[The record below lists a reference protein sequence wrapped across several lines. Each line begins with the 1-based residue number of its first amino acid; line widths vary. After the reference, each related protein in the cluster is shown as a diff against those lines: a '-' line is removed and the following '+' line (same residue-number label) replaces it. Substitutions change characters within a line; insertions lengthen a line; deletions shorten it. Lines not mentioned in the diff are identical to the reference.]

1 MYYSDDVIN
10 EVLSQNDIVDVISGY
25 LSMKKSGSN
34 YMCCCP
40 FHQEKTPSFS
50 VSRQKQIFYCFGCQ
64 KGGNVITFVREYEH
78 VNFTEA
84 MKILADRVGYKL
96 PGIELTGEEK
106 QKMDRK
112 TKLREINTVAAGYF
126 HFLLTKSE
134 RGKLGYAYY
143 KEKRRFT
150 DETIKNFGLGYADVY
165 ADDLYQYLRKRGYP
179 DDLIRDTGLV
189 DFSEKY
195 GAQDKFWN
203 RVMVPILD
211 IQGKC
216 IGFGGRV
223 LGDAKPKY
231 LNTRETELFDKSHN
245 LFALNIA
252 RRSRRRGI
260 ILCEG
265 YMDVITQHQAGF
277 DNAVASLGTAFT
289 QGQAEMIRRY
299 TKEVYLAYDSD
310 NAGIMAAKKAI
321 SLLQS
326 LNMSQRVI
334 NLSPYKDPDEFLAA
348 EGAEAYEERIRNA
361 VPGRIFEIRQIRKEL
376 RFDDPEEKAEFV
388 RRAAEIIAGI
398 EDVAKRVSY
407 VEAVA
412 KEYSLDQEVLRQ
424 EVTRIGLSGI
434 KGRDNA
440 GQVRPA
446 GRDTPGE
453 FERGQPDNR
462 PDIRPRQVSYS
473 QNQAVLLTWMVDRPE
488 LFQKL
493 KAYISEEDFSG
504 KAREVA
510 EKLFRQMKEK
520 GAVQPAAIIGD
531 YIEDEDKSEV
541 AGILAQELPREL
553 SFSSDTA
560 TVEKA
565 LTELVRKV
573 KTERVDEA
581 MRNREGNMFEHAR
594 RKNEIQRLVVK
605 L

>member
-1 MYYSDDVIN
+1 MIYPDEVKN
-10 EVLSQNDIVDVISGY
+10 EVRSQNDIVDVISGY
-25 LSMKKSGSN
+25 LSLKKSGSN

-50 VSRQKQIFYCFGCQ
+50 VSRQKQMFYCFGCQ
-64 KGGNVITFVREYEH
+64 KGGDVITFVQEYEH
-78 VNFTEA
+78 VNFMEA

-96 PGIELTGEEK
+96 PGIEMSREEK

-126 HFLLTKSE
+126 HFLLTKSD

-195 GAQDKFWN
+195 GPQDKFWN

-231 LNTRETELFDKSHN
+231 MNTRETEVFDKSHN

-252 RRSRRRGI
+252 RRSRRRGM

-299 TKEVYLAYDSD
+299 TNEVYLAYDSD

-321 SLLQS
+321 ALLQS
-326 LNMSQRVI
+326 LKMSQRVI
-334 NLSPYKDPDEFLAA
+334 DLSPYKDPDEFLAA

-361 VPGRIFEIRQIRKEL
+361 VPGRIFEIRQIRKDL

-388 RRAAEIIAGI
+388 RKAAEIIAGI
-398 EDVAKRVSY
+398 EDVAKRASY
-407 VEAVA
+407 IEAVS
-412 KEYSLDQEVLRQ
+412 KEYSLDQEVFRQ

-434 KGRDNA
+434 KKKNNDDQTYG
-440 GQVRPA
+440 A
-446 GRDTPGE
+446 GRDAPGDSG
-453 FERGQPDNR
+453 RGQPQK
-462 PDIRPRQVSYS
+462 RPREVGYS

-488 LFQKL
+488 LFRKL
-493 KAYISEEDFSG
+493 KAYISAEDFSG

-510 EKLFRQMKEK
+510 EKLYRQMEEK
-520 GAVQPAAIIGD
+520 GAVQPAVIIGD
-531 YIEDEDKSEV
+531 YIEESDQSEV

-553 SFSSDTA
+553 SFSSDTE

-573 KTERVDEA
+573 KTEREDEA
-581 MRNREGNMFEHAR
+581 MRKKEGSMFEHAR
-594 RKNEIQRLVVK
+594 RKNEIQKLVVK
-605 L
+605 LA